1 MRIVSAILLFALSPA
16 PIACASSEA
25 QAVAVRAEYS
35 VKFRGLPIGSARL
48 KADMADGRYS
58 VEFSG
63 RVGGLARLLTD
74 MRISVQSSG
83 EFENGAPRPAE
94 YGQRWVEDDDSE
106 TIRMQ
111 FADRRARDISI
122 APPIRKPERYVPV
135 ETAHMKDVLDPA
147 SAAIW
152 PAGAGKADICDR
164 TLPLF
169 DGRRRFDLDFRYA
182 GDETF
187 TAADGSYSG
196 PAVVCAVRYRPIAG
210 HRPGRKTVKF
220 MAANEDMEVWMA
232 PLADDIA
239 APAKIR
245 VRSEYGMV
253 ELQARHLAAR

>member
-1 MRIVSAILLFALSPA
+1 MPVAVSSDAA
-16 PIACASSEA
+16 
-25 QAVAVRAEYS
+25 AVAVRAEYS
-35 VKFRGLPIGSARL
+35 VSFRGLPIGSAHL
-48 KADMADGRYS
+48 KADLADGRYS

-63 RVGGLARLLTD
+63 RVGGLARLLSD
-74 MRISVQSSG
+74 MRISVQASG
-83 EFENGAPRPAE
+83 AIEDGAPLPAE

-111 FADRRARDISI
+111 FAGKQASDISI

-135 ETAHMKDVLDPA
+135 ENAHMHDVLDPA

-152 PAGAGKADICDR
+152 PAAGAGNADICDR
-164 TLPLF
+164 TLPVF

-182 GDETF
+182 GAETF
-187 TAADGSYSG
+187 TASDGSYSG
-196 PAVVCAVRYRPIAG
+196 PAVVCSVRYRPIAG

-232 PLADDIA
+232 PLAENVA

-245 VRSEYGMV
+245 VRSEYGLV
-253 ELQARHLAAR
+253 ELHAKHLAAR